1 MYPLTR
7 TIFLTLGSCMLFLM
21 VFLGAA
27 LHFDVLPFEY
37 LVSDITQ
44 FVFIGYTI
52 PEILGMGKIA
62 SYKELTVTL
71 KLVLVIGGLF
81 ASFYLIGISFL
92 SSSRLQ
98 FKALSFGISIPLFL
112 LLFQFW
118 TSFVNDDRI
127 LLREDKLTLFSCTL
141 IVYLIS
147 VLLMWYGLHVR
158 RVSPTYDMRSSISPI
173 RLHAIQNSIPSAEEL
188 SSEANDKGFTGK
200 TETDDALGEREQEEG
215 GQLRDGGEEG
225 LAEEVAQKEVSSGNL
240 GEEMSKTG
248 EVDREEPEHLNDD
261 HDLIESKSDADPV
274 DEKNSEFDQEGNF
287 EVQET
292 DVPGTAS

>member
-1 MYPLTR
+1 MYPLSR
-7 TIFLTLGSCMLFLM
+7 IIFLTLGSCMLFLM

-27 LHFDVLPFEY
+27 LHFDVLPFEHF
-37 LVSDITQ
+37 VRDITQ

-52 PEILGMGKIA
+52 PEIFGMGKIA

-71 KLVLVIGGLF
+71 KLVLAIGGLF

-92 SSSRLQ
+92 GSSRLQ

-173 RLHAIQNSIPSAEEL
+173 RLHAIQKSIPSAEEL
-188 SSEANDKGFTGK
+188 SLEASDKGI
-200 TETDDALGEREQEEG
+200 TEKTDDALGDREEEEE
-215 GQLRDGGEEG
+215 GQLRDGAEEG
-225 LAEEVAQKEVSSGNL
+225 FAEEDGPKEVSSGNL
-240 GEEMSKTG
+240 EENVAKTD
-248 EVDREEPEHLNDD
+248 EVDGEEPEPLNEAY
-261 HDLIESKSDADPV
+261 DLIESKSDADHE
-274 DEKNSEFDQEGNF
+274 DKTNSESDQQDNF
-287 EVQET
+287 EVQEK